1 MLVSISLL
9 NPLQTWCLYSFAELS
24 ENIRFGDTLVQFR
37 PSNGKKTLI
46 IVVQTILEKIITE
59 FPSKLVY
66 DLLRELSEMIGS
78 SATLVQVWPS
88 SVKK

>member
-1 MLVSISLL
+1 MV
-9 NPLQTWCLYSFAELS
+9 
-24 ENIRFGDTLVQFR
+24 
-37 PSNGKKTLI
+37 KKTLI

-88 SVKK
+88 SVKKWLRIVISDHYLEN